1 MIARLD
7 GSSAFLLFFLMIRR
21 PPRSTRTDTLFPY
34 TTLFRS
40 AEAKQVDSVAGAVM
54 LQDCFVAIGNVR
66 AYTNSGDRAR
76 QRAQEVDQTQP
87 HHAATGSCAQSGIV
101 KRHLLRRIDRTI
113 RTTACG
119 AVKFVDV
126 AQHLIGSKP
135 ARLPGSVCKDK
146 DVLAHGMIL
155 LRGRGMGQQIG
166 ESADRKSTRLNSSH

>member
-1 MIARLD
+1 MRISDWSSDVCSSDLD
-7 GSSAFLLFFLMIRR
+7 ACDAACRVGAA
-21 PPRSTRTDTLFPY
+21 
-34 TTLFRS
+34 

-126 AQHLIGSKP
+126 AQHLIGSKT

-146 DVLAHGMIL
+146 DVLAHG
-155 LRGRGMGQQIG
+155 LRSEEHTSEFQ
-166 ESADRKSTRLNSSH
+166 